1 MKDLPSLTILL
12 MNLKIMPD
20 FSDEAT
26 YHISGK
32 VSRHNCHIWDSE
44 IPQEVWQHERD
55 SPNVIFWCALGK
67 TNIIGPTFFEAV
79 VVNDESYLEMVQCYF
94 NPD

>member
-1 MKDLPSLTILL
+1 MKDLSSVTVVM

-32 VSRHNCHIWDSE
+32 VIRHNCHIWDSE
-44 IPQEVWQHERD
+44 TPQEVW
-55 SPNVIFWCALGK
+55 
-67 TNIIGPTFFEAV
+67 
-79 VVNDESYLEMVQCYF
+79 
-94 NPD
+94 